1 MNKETWLN
9 GWHSAV
15 GIVEKTGNKI
25 KDNVQALGENIADDY
40 DKFKEI
46 GQIREKGR
54 QLFQDADKQMA
65 TANGILEY
73 EYRQFEQLSKEIEE
87 GILYT
92 YVQYCRYMQITAPK
106 GIREQEIKA
115 MPAYADCNLWQETG
129 NALAGAVAAGTAA
142 GVMTLGMVTAVGTAS
157 TGTALSALSGA
168 AYVNA
173 TLAALGGGAVATGG
187 LGMAGGL
194 AVLGTAVAAPAAAV
208 IGYFF
213 DKNIKTNHAEAVK
226 WLAEVEEYVKSSN
239 DSSTRAR
246 TLSFYLQL
254 KIREIYAF
262 QLFFRDVLNTAVG
275 AAACGDALEYRP
287 ILNDAATT
295 LIAYIQLPVTMEG
308 NINSDYL
315 TLLKKLQGVA
325 AACRRQFYAY
335 ILKQSTVRQHFLE
348 NVREQDLAE
357 HQDDFSRWFEIIEQT
372 LTRME
377 DKIENVHADMQRRF
391 DKVDESLLDIKASL
405 SVLGEDIRRMQE
417 ETISKLSMVAGDR
430 EKTERILNEMADNMS
445 KRLLEASAI
454 QQNRHYAE
462 QKLQL
467 SELFGLS
474 WEKLQPQSRKF
485 LISSRILYQELSGLG
500 NQVDFSGVC
509 ILAVKALENELHHRF
524 YNDFVEYLQNKYPLA
539 DCADKWPSYLYRT
552 NRWGKNDVLSERHFT
567 LGSIPFLCGVRCS
580 DRVSDAQHERDGE
593 VVFKYA
599 QKKLLL
605 SGLDDNEVRKTL
617 QVIGS
622 DTDKIAQK
630 YRNPAAHINAL
641 QQADAEE
648 CLRFL
653 LEVEK
658 VFIWIM
664 ERFAY

>member
-92 YVQYCRYMQITAPK
+92 YVQYCRYMQITAPES
-106 GIREQEIKA
+106 IREQEIKA

-335 ILKQSTVRQHFLE
+335 ILQQSTVRQHFLE

-372 LTRME
+372 LARME
-377 DKIENVHADMQRRF
+377 DKIENVHDDMQRRF

-405 SVLGEDIRRMQE
+405 SVLSEDIRRMQE

-430 EKTERILNEMADNMS
+430 EKTERILNEMADSMS

-467 SELFGLS
+467 SESFGLS
-474 WEKLQPQSRKF
+474 WKKLQPQSQKF

-500 NQVDFSGVC
+500 NQLDFSGVC

-552 NRWGKNDVLSERHFT
+552 NRWGKIDVLSERHFT

-580 DRVSDAQHERDGE
+580 DRISDARHERDSE

-599 QKKLLL
+599 QEKLLL
-605 SGLDDNEVRKTL
+605 SGLNDNEVRKTL

-622 DTDKIAQK
+622 DTDKITQK

>member
-1 MNKETWLN
+1 MNKEKWLN

-65 TANGILEY
+65 IANGILEY

-92 YVQYCRYMQITAPK
+92 YVQYCRYMQITAHES
-106 GIREQEIKA
+106 IREQKIKA

-129 NALAGAVAAGTAA
+129 NALAGAAAAGTAA
-142 GVMTLGMVTAVGTAS
+142 GVMALGMVTAVGTAS

-173 TLAALGGGAVATGG
+173 TLAALGGGSIAAGG

-194 AVLGTAVAAPAAAV
+194 AVLGTTVAAPAAAV

-226 WLAEVEEYVKSSN
+226 WLAEVEEYVRSSN
-239 DSSTRAR
+239 DSSTRAG
-246 TLSFYLQL
+246 TLSLYLQL

-295 LIAYIQLPVTMEG
+295 LIAYIQLPVTKEG

-315 TLLKKLQGVA
+315 VLLKELQGVA

-335 ILKQSTVRQHFLE
+335 ILQQSTVRQHFLE

-372 LTRME
+372 LARME
-377 DKIENVHADMQRRF
+377 DKIENVHDDMQRRF

-430 EKTERILNEMADNMS
+430 EKTERILNEMADSMS

-467 SELFGLS
+467 SESFGLS
-474 WEKLQPQSRKF
+474 WKKLQPQSQKF

-500 NQVDFSGVC
+500 NQLDFSGVC

-552 NRWGKNDVLSERHFT
+552 NRWGKIDVLSERHFT

-580 DRVSDAQHERDGE
+580 DRISDAQHERDSE

-599 QKKLLL
+599 QEKLLL

-622 DTDKIAQK
+622 DTDKITQK